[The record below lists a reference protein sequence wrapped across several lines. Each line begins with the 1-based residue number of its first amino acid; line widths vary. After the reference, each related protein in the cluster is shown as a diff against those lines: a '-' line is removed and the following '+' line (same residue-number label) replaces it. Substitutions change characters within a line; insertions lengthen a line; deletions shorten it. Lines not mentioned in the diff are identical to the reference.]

1 MNAWHSV
8 RSNFKD
14 PRLFQI
20 TSLSLLILYGMLV
33 LDFDLSWFRIA
44 LTLSAV
50 LTVQWICT
58 RAYKVPRFD
67 PKSPLI
73 SGLSLCLLLRTNQ
86 VEWLL
91 LAAAITIASK
101 FMIRRKGKHVFNPTN
116 FGIAVLLL
124 ATDSVWIA
132 HGQWGTAAWLGF
144 FLVCMGGLVVN
155 RAHRSDI
162 TWAFLASYCLLLFGR
177 SIWLGDPL
185 EIPLHRI
192 QNGAFLLFTFFMIS
206 DPKTCPDRRLGR
218 VTFAFLVAVGA
229 MVGSFV
235 LFEPNGLLYALIFSA
250 PLVPVIDWIL
260 PGSRYTWGESR
271 SPQKGRALSWLRLP
285 IRSFSMRRATMLFL
299 AGLFLLQ
306 GSQFAHAFCGF
317 YVAKADADLFNE
329 ASQVVLVR
337 HDNKTVIT
345 MANDYQGA
353 ADEFAMVVPVPTFI
367 EEGQINVANM
377 ALIDHLDAYTSPR
390 LVEYYDENPCLRYRR
405 ELAMKSAPALNG
417 TSVAEQEAGAD
428 RDDRVTIE
436 ATYTVGEYDILIL
449 SAKESDGL
457 ESWLIDNGYKI
468 PEGATRVLGSYIKQ
482 GMRFFVA
489 KVNLEEQSKLG
500 YTMLRPLQ
508 VAFESPKFMLPIR
521 LGTVNAKGPQDLIV
535 YTLTQTGRV
544 ETTNYRTINLPS
556 NVDIPTFVGGE
567 FGDFYKALFSQQV
580 EKEGMRTVFTE
591 YAWNMAWCDPCA
603 ANPLSQSELQELGV
617 FWLGDASAKRGRQP
631 QAQNVYVTRL
641 HVRYDG
647 KHFPDDLVFQETGD
661 TSNFQG
667 RYVMRHPWTG
677 NETCDAAQQYRKQLR
692 ERQENEAVML
702 ARLTGWDLNEIR
714 SKIGFAGEPEK
725 SGNWWDKL
733 WGKN

>member
-1 MNAWHSV
+1 
-8 RSNFKD
+8 
-14 PRLFQI
+14 
-20 TSLSLLILYGMLV
+20 
-33 LDFDLSWFRIA
+33 
-44 LTLSAV
+44 
-50 LTVQWICT
+50 
-58 RAYKVPRFD
+58 
-67 PKSPLI
+67 
-73 SGLSLCLLLRTNQ
+73 
-86 VEWLL
+86 
-91 LAAAITIASK
+91 
-101 FMIRRKGKHVFNPTN
+101 
-116 FGIAVLLL
+116 
-124 ATDSVWIA
+124 
-132 HGQWGTAAWLGF
+132 
-144 FLVCMGGLVVN
+144 
-155 RAHRSDI
+155 
-162 TWAFLASYCLLLFGR
+162 
-177 SIWLGDPL
+177 
-185 EIPLHRI
+185 
-192 QNGAFLLFTFFMIS
+192 
-206 DPKTCPDRRLGR
+206 
-218 VTFAFLVAVGA
+218 
-229 MVGSFV
+229 
-235 LFEPNGLLYALIFSA
+235 
-250 PLVPVIDWIL
+250 
-260 PGSRYTWGESR
+260 
-271 SPQKGRALSWLRLP
+271 
-285 IRSFSMRRATMLFL
+285 
-299 AGLFLLQ
+299 
-306 GSQFAHAFCGF
+306 
-317 YVAKADADLFNE
+317 
-329 ASQVVLVR
+329 
-337 HDNKTVIT
+337 
-345 MANDYQGA
+345 
-353 ADEFAMVVPVPTFI
+353 
-367 EEGQINVANM
+367 
-377 ALIDHLDAYTSPR
+377 
-390 LVEYYDENPCLRYRR
+390 
-405 ELAMKSAPALNG
+405 
-417 TSVAEQEAGAD
+417 GAD

-617 FWLGDASAKRGRQP
+617 FWLGDASVKRGRQP

-714 SKIGFAGEPEK
+714 NKIGFAGEPEK